1 MLEKGQIIKLNDNK
15 EYMVVNVMELHSIS
29 YVYLITTTKPID
41 IVIATQKVVDGKIS
55 LQEIKNNEE
64 LDYVLSKLVSTTD
77 IDD

>member
-41 IVIATQKVVDGKIS
+41 IVIATQKVIDGKIS